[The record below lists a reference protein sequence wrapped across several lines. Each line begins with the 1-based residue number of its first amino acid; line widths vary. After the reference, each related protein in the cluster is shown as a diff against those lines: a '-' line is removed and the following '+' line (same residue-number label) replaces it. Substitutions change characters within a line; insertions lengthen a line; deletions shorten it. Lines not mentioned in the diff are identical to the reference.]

1 MTGMSEQAAAR
12 IHPRTVPGR
21 DGLAALLAD
30 PARAL
35 VGLDFDGTLAP
46 IVTDPADSRLA
57 PGGLQVLRHVA
68 ARVGTLAIVTGR
80 PAAEV
85 VALGGLEAV
94 PGLIVEGQYG
104 AERWEAGRLRVPAA
118 PPGVAAVRAEL
129 PEVLT
134 SAARGVWTEDKGLA
148 LVVHTRP
155 AADPDAALAAIQAP
169 VTALARRHGLHAHPG
184 RYVLEIRAGDQD
196 KGNALRRLAAE
207 RHPTAILFA
216 GDDIG
221 DLPAFAAIDDLRATG
236 TPGLTIGSWSAEAPA
251 VADRADLSVPGP
263 AAVLTLLATI
273 FGLTPDR

>member
-1 MTGMSEQAAAR
+1 MREQAAAG

-30 PARAL
+30 PGRAL

-46 IVTDPADSRLA
+46 IVTDPAQSRLA

-85 VALGGLEAV
+85 VSLGGLEAV
-94 PGLIVEGQYG
+94 PGLLVEGQYG
-104 AERWEAGRLRVPAA
+104 AERWQGGRLRVPAA

-129 PEVLT
+129 PGLLT

-155 AADPDAALAAIQAP
+155 AADPEAALAAIQAP
-169 VTALARRHGLHAHPG
+169 VTALAERHGLHAHPG
-184 RYVLEIRAGDQD
+184 RYVLEIRAGDED
-196 KGNALRRLAAE
+196 KGNTLRRLVAE
-207 RHPTAILFA
+207 RRPAAVLFA
-216 GDDIG
+216 GDDVG
-221 DLPAFAAIDDLRATG
+221 DLPAFTAVDQLRAAG
-236 TPGLTIGSWSAEAPA
+236 TPGLTIGSWSAEIPDI
-251 VADRADLSVPGP
+251 ADRADLSVPGP
-263 AAVLTLLATI
+263 AGVLTLLATL